1 MHALRRILDDI
12 RAVIRAT
19 SMPHSHLRDRLGAAL
34 ALTAVVAIVASGL
47 LLLLEKNHPQT
58 DIHTFWDALF
68 FTTSQLTTLSSAM
81 ANPVTVGG
89 KVLCLLIDIYAITVV
104 ATVAGMFGA
113 FFSHRSADIARDG
126 QQTGTSEPVRNQANT
141 DRHAAEP

>member
-1 MHALRRILDDI
+1 MHALSRILDDI
-12 RAVIRAT
+12 RAVFRAS

-34 ALTAVVAIVASGL
+34 ALTFVVDIAASGL

-89 KVLCLLIDIYAITVV
+89 KVLRLLIDIYAITVV

-126 QQTGTSEPVRNQANT
+126 QETGAAEPVRSQAHAE
-141 DRHAAEP
+141 RHTAEP

>member
-1 MHALRRILDDI
+1 MRALRRIVDDI
-12 RAVIRAT
+12 RALVRA
-19 SMPHSHLRDRLGAAL
+19 SSIPHSHLRDRLSAAL
-34 ALTAVVAIVASGL
+34 ALTFLVDIVASGL
-47 LLLLEKNHPQT
+47 LFLLEKNHSQT

-81 ANPVTVGG
+81 ANPVTVPG

-126 QQTGTSEPVRNQANT
+126 QRDGP
-141 DRHAAEP
+141 DRPA

>member
-1 MHALRRILDDI
+1 MLALRRILDDI
-12 RAVIRAT
+12 QAVIRA
-19 SMPHSHLRDRLGAAL
+19 SSVPHSHLRDRLSAAL
-34 ALTAVVAIVASGL
+34 ALTFVVDIVASVL
-47 LLLLEKNHPQT
+47 LLLLEKDHPQT

-113 FFSHRSADIARDG
+113 FFSHRSAEIARDG
-126 QQTGTSEPVRNQANT
+126 QQTATPESVRSQA
-141 DRHAAEP
+141 DVERHAAEP